1 VSYQENSLLVEQHQ
15 EWKGEAEYSNGFAII
30 MGKIWRGKTR
40 VVFSQH
46 WMRMRC
52 VRSDYGREEMRK
64 VKDLIDSLYQRIR
77 SLTAR
82 ITPVIFKSKK
92 DNNEVRSFEIKGSSK
107 LIFPTPNGKV
117 SASS

>member
-1 VSYQENSLLVEQHQ
+1 
-15 EWKGEAEYSNGFAII
+15 
-30 MGKIWRGKTR
+30 
-40 VVFSQH
+40 
-46 WMRMRC
+46 MRECRNINPSK
-52 VRSDYGREEMRK
+52 RSDYGREELRK

-92 DNNEVRSFEIKGSSK
+92 DNNEVPSFEIKGSSKK

>member
-30 MGKIWRGKTR
+30 TGKVWRGKTR

-52 VRSDYGREEMRK
+52 VSAATSILQ
-64 VKDLIDSLYQRIR
+64 KDQIMVERR
-77 SLTAR
+77 
-82 ITPVIFKSKK
+82 
-92 DNNEVRSFEIKGSSK
+92 
-107 LIFPTPNGKV
+107 
-117 SASS
+117 